1 MPHHPLI
8 ATLVVGI
15 VLAFVFGAVANRF
28 RISPLVGYL
37 LAGVAVGP
45 YTPGFIA
52 DPEIAFELADV
63 GVILLMFG
71 VGLHF
76 SLKDLL
82 AVRKVAIPAALAQIV
97 LVAPLAMALAWVMG
111 WSLAAGL
118 VLGIALSVAS
128 TVVQLRTLSE
138 RHLLDTTRGRIAVG
152 WLIVEDLVMVIALV
166 LLPPLATL
174 LKGEADGASFG
185 AVSFA
190 ILVTLAK
197 VAVFVALMLLI
208 GRRVIPWILHFIA
221 HSGSR
226 ELFRLSV
233 LAIALGVAYIAAE
246 LFGVSFALG
255 AFVAGMVMSESE
267 LAQEAAEQT
276 LPLRDAFAV
285 LFFVSVGMLFD
296 PAIVVNA
303 IGPLLAVLAIIV
315 VAKSAAS
322 FGILRALGQPV
333 ETALSVAAG
342 RAQVGEFSFIFIGLA
357 VSLQVIP
364 ELGRDLLV
372 AGAVASI
379 LVNPLAFSVAD
390 RLRHRMAP
398 PPPSPEAQPIEVLPR
413 TSLVGHIVL
422 VGYGRVGSL
431 IGDAALARGETL
443 LVIEYA
449 EPIIERLRAS
459 GVEVLPG
466 GAQTEELVAA
476 ANVGQAKTMIVAI
489 PNSFEAGQ
497 YVEQARRHNAA
508 LPIVARAHSEAEVEY
523 LGRLGATQTILG
535 ETEIAQAM
543 IARAFG

>member
-1 MPHHPLI
+1 LPHHPLI
-8 ATLVVGI
+8 ATLVIGI
-15 VLAFVFGAVANRF
+15 VLAFVLGAAANRF

-52 DPEIAFELADV
+52 DPEIAFELADI

-82 AVRKVAIPAALAQIV
+82 AVRKVAIPAALAQIA
-97 LVAPLAMALAWVMG
+97 LVIPLVMALAWAMG

-128 TVVQLRTLSE
+128 TVVQLRALSE
-138 RHLLDTTRGRIAVG
+138 RHLLDTARGRIAVG

-174 LKGEADGASFG
+174 LQSGMDGAGFG
-185 AVSFA
+185 SVALA
-190 ILVTLAK
+190 IAVTLAK
-197 VAVFVALMLLI
+197 VALFVALMLLV

-233 LAIALGVAYIAAE
+233 LAIALGVAYLAAE

-255 AFVAGMVMSESE
+255 AFFAGMVMSESE

-296 PAIVVNA
+296 PGIVVHA

-315 VAKSAAS
+315 IAKSTAS
-322 FGILRALGQPV
+322 YGILRALGQPA
-333 ETALSVAAG
+333 EIALSVAAG
-342 RAQVGEFSFIFIGLA
+342 RAQVGEFSFIFIALA

-379 LVNPLAFSVAD
+379 LVNPFAFSVTD

-398 PPPSPEAQPIEVLPR
+398 PTPLPTPEPEALPR
-413 TSLVGHIVL
+413 TELAGHVLL
-422 VGYGRVGSL
+422 VGYGRVGGL
-431 IGDAALARGETL
+431 IGEAARARGETL
-443 LVIEYA
+443 LVIEFA
-449 EPIIERLRAS
+449 EPILERLRSS
-459 GVEVLPG
+459 GIEVLPG
-466 GAQTEELVAA
+466 GEQTEDLLEA
-476 ANVGQAKTMIVAI
+476 ANIAQAKILVVAI

-497 YVEQARRHNAA
+497 YVEQARRRNPA
-508 LPIVARAHSEAEVEY
+508 LPIVARAHSEAEVDY
-523 LGRLGATQTILG
+523 LHKLGATETILG

-543 IARAFG
+543 IAKAFG